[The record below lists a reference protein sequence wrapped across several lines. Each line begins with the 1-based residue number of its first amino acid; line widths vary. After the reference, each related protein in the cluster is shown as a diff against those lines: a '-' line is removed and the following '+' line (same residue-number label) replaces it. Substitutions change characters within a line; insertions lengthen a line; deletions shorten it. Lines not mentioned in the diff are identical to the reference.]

1 MRVSV
6 NVYIMHN
13 MYIFLHRE
21 LGRRVRDA
29 MKKAKYSLSVAI
41 NRLAQSY
48 SMLILAIGLDD
59 QHHSMR
65 GRYADIYIHL
75 HVSDEHVILFIH
87 VCINS
92 QLRMLLIVIW
102 ITITYQLVCN

>member
-1 MRVSV
+1 MCVRACMHACVSI
-6 NVYIMHN
+6 YIS
-13 MYIFLHRE
+13 LRE

-29 MKKAKYSLSVAI
+29 VKKAKYSLAVAI

-65 GRYADIYIHL
+65 GRYAHTHLIYI
-75 HVSDEHVILFIH
+75 
-87 VCINS
+87 
-92 QLRMLLIVIW
+92 QTRMKW
-102 ITITYQLVCN
+102 F